1 MCRPAS
7 MAQNRQYYCELEKA
21 ILTELVRKYRDILE
35 DKKNDYT
42 SIKRK
47 MDTWE
52 TVREEFNSQS
62 GVNKRD
68 PKQLK
73 KCWENLKAR
82 AKKHLAKEKRVAK
95 LTGGGPSTSNHGEEV
110 SAVAS
115 IIPAQIESLDNVF
128 DDDNYESGMEIDVLI
143 RLNVHL

>member
-1 MCRPAS
+1 
-7 MAQNRQYYCELEKA
+7 MAQNRQYYSELEKA

-35 DKKNDYT
+35 DKKNDYR

-68 PKQLK
+68 PKQFK

-82 AKKHLAKEKRVAK
+82 AKKHLAKEKKVAK
-95 LTGGGPSTSNHGEEV
+95 FMTGGGPSTSNDGEEA

>member
-35 DKKNDYT
+35 DKKNDYR

-68 PKQLK
+68 PKQFK

-95 LTGGGPSTSNHGEEV
+95 LTGSGPSTSNHGEEA

>member
-1 MCRPAS
+1 
-7 MAQNRQYYCELEKA
+7 MAQNRQYYSELEKA

-35 DKKNDYT
+35 DKKNDYR

-62 GVNKRD
+62 GV
-68 PKQLK
+68 
-73 KCWENLKAR
+73 
-82 AKKHLAKEKRVAK
+82 KEKRVAK
-95 LTGGGPSTSNHGEEV
+95 LTGSGPSTSNHGEEA

>member
-1 MCRPAS
+1 
-7 MAQNRQYYCELEKA
+7 MAQNRQYYSELEKA

-62 GVNKRD
+62 GV
-68 PKQLK
+68 
-73 KCWENLKAR
+73 
-82 AKKHLAKEKRVAK
+82 KEKRVAK
-95 LTGGGPSTSNHGEEV
+95 LTGSGPSTSNHGEEA